1 MALSNDLIA
10 QFVKTTKDTTTTKNE
25 STVYGTV
32 VEIAGEKYVAIDG
45 SDLRTPVSSTA
56 DVKNG
61 DRVTV
66 MIKDHS
72 ATITGNISSP
82 SARTETVEQ
91 IGTKVTEVETLVAGK
106 VSTKDLEATNGRID
120 NLVTE
125 NVEIKKTL
133 TANEAAIDTLTAA
146 DVTITGK
153 LDAANASI
161 KTLETEKL
169 DANVADITYATI
181 DKLNATDAT
190 VNNLNATYATFSKT
204 VTDSI
209 EAHDAK
215 IKILDAGQITVD
227 ELETKFANI
236 DFANIGEA
244 AIKKLFTDSGI
255 IKDLVISD
263 GHVTGELVGVTIRGD
278 DIIGNTVIADK
289 LVIKGED
296 GLYYKLNTEGG
307 ATIDETITEEQLQN
321 GLSGKIIVAKSITA
335 EKVAV
340 DDLVAFGATIGGINI
355 KDGCMYSGVKESVD
369 NTTDGFYLD
378 AQGQIAVGN
387 SSSYLKFFKD
397 TTTDVNGNTVTAYK
411 LAIAADSFIFAST
424 GQTVDESID
433 NVSNNSSDLTN
444 QAIETS
450 KAHTDDALKNY
461 VDSKTF
467 QDYQNSVGVL
477 IQRLDWGLQIAVG
490 QNDKIKE
497 DVDKNAS
504 DIKDAQDNL
513 ARYFDFKKDGLTIR
527 AGDNSTSLTLDS
539 DDISFSKA
547 SKESGTWD
555 GDDFYTRNVI
565 IKPDE
570 EGNTYKLQLGTFA
583 FMPRKN
589 GSLSFGKV
597 GG

>member
-82 SARTETVEQ
+82 SVSKDTVDKVVSQQVNEFDIILSDQITTE
-91 IGTKVTEVETLVAGK
+91 
-106 VSTKDLEATNGRID
+106 DLDAVNATID
-120 NLVTE
+120 NLRA
-125 NVEIKKTL
+125 L
-133 TANEAAIDTLTAA
+133 TAKFENMEAVNAEIESLRAKYADLTYVNAEDIKAI
-146 DVTITGK
+146 
-153 LDAANASI
+153 N
-161 KTLETEKL
+161 
-169 DANVADITYATI
+169 ATI
-181 DKLNATDAT
+181 EN
-190 VNNLNATYATFSKT
+190 
-204 VTDSI
+204 I
-209 EAHDAK
+209 EAMFGDFDHISAEDMEAVNAEIQQLK
-215 IKILDAGQITVD
+215 GYSADFTYVSAEILKAIKAEVD
-227 ELETKFANI
+227 QMNVKYANI

-244 AIKKLFTDSGI
+244 AFKKLFADTGI
-255 IKDLVISD
+255 LEKVVISN
-263 GHVTGELVGVTIRGD
+263 GQVTGELVGVTIRGD
-278 DIIGNTVIADK
+278 RIIGDTIVADK

-296 GLYYKLNTEGG
+296 GLYYKLNTANE
-307 ATIDETITEEQLQN
+307 TTLDETITEEQLQN
-321 GLSGKIIVAKSITA
+321 GLSGKIIIAKSITA

-355 KDGCMYSGVKESVD
+355 KDGCMYSGTKESVG

-378 AQGQIAVGN
+378 RDGQIAVGN

-397 TTTDVNGNTVTAYK
+397 TVTDVEGNPVIDVDGNPVTAYK
-411 LAIAADSFIFAST
+411 LAIAADNFIFAST
-424 GQTVDESID
+424 GQTVDEGID
-433 NVSNNSSDLTN
+433 NISNNASDLTN

-477 IQRLDWGLQIAVG
+477 IQKLDWGLQIAVG